1 MQEQTIFIEALDK
14 EDPAERAA
22 HLAGVRDVPALDE
35 LPETERQAWRQLWAE
50 VSAVLKSVL
59 QTP

>member
-22 HLAGVRDVPALDE
+22 FLDRACASDPVLRAGASR
-35 LPETERQAWRQLWAE
+35 
-50 VSAVLKSVL
+50 SS
-59 QTP
+59 